1 MNLAVKNENVITN
14 GSTNSTTEQDGK
26 VFVGPGAKKEA
37 GIVGLGLNKLRSFQ
51 IIDLE
56 RAKKYAI
63 DQSIRFVMEK
73 QRMAHQ
79 QQQQKVALYSQ
90 ALALMS
96 RIYIGSVN
104 FDVSEDQI
112 RTVFGIYGPI
122 KNVNMSIDPTTG
134 NHKGFCFIEYEV
146 PEAAFLAIDAM
157 NGKFLGGRTIKVM
170 PVGRQDSTPQAQPI
184 IDMVMTEARQYNR
197 VFVAS
202 VHPDITEQDL
212 RSVFMA
218 FGEITKCQL
227 AKHPILKRH
236 SASVKEAVEGM
247 NGFDLGGQ
255 ILKVGRCVTPPD
267 ALHYLSSGGSTSA
280 LPAAAAIGCFYLR
293 FLSILFLAAAEATAR
308 IHAQEASGRSSSPR
322 ISNSPPYGTSTTNR
336 ALPAPPSAPQT
347 AQKSTSS
354 SGTSSQST
362 GRRRGFGGFA
372 GSVQPPA
379 IVLPLPAVSITQP
392 KSTSSNASGV
402 TTPAVTAPGLVIPQ
416 LGSKETVA
424 TSQIKMEVDLPEVK
438 KEVNEPQPKNNLES
452 SQIKE
457 DVNVPQPQ
465 KDINVDSFYSALNDD
480 TFEPPKLAIPPQLL
494 QTAAENQPE
503 QQKAKKPKLDFLD
516 RIGEKVKSKF
526 VSFDPSK
533 PASFLPSVP
542 NTSKDSDD
550 EEPPETQLAIGGP
563 EAWTA
568 LAIREDTTIAKTKTE
583 VAPKPKQKT
592 DKNKQVAHRR
602 KGKGKK
608 TKYSSGPKLNTA
620 TKIAAANV
628 AGALSDQLQTQRE
641 EKGEEASL
649 ASQEHVQIRG
659 NDARHLLIQKLMR
672 TNRSSVVLL
681 KNMVEPKD
689 VDEFLEDEI
698 KEECQKYGTV
708 TDVVIVQE
716 EDTQTVKIFVRFCEP
731 TQADEARKAIDGRY
745 FDGRTVSA
753 QSYDQVLFDHD
764 DFTG

>member
-1 MNLAVKNENVITN
+1 MNFAVKNENVITN

-236 SASVKEAVEGM
+236 RGFGYIDFKTSASVKEAVEGM

-280 LPAAAAIGCFYLR
+280 LPAAAAI
-293 FLSILFLAAAEATAR
+293 AAAEATAR

-322 ISNSPPYGTSTTNR
+322 ISNSPPSTTNR
-336 ALPAPPSAPQT
+336 ALPAPTSAAQT
-347 AQKSTSS
+347 AQKSTTS
-354 SGTSSQST
+354 SGTGSQST
-362 GRRRGFGGFA
+362 GRRRGFGAFA

-379 IVLPLPAVSITQP
+379 IVLPLPAVSFTQP
-392 KSTSSNASGV
+392 KSASSNASGV

-494 QTAAENQPE
+494 QTAAESQPE
-503 QQKAKKPKLDFLD
+503 QQKVKKPKLDFLD

-583 VAPKPKQKT
+583 IAPKPKQKS

-602 KGKGKK
+602 KGKGRK

-628 AGALSDQLQTQRE
+628 AGALSDHLQTQRE

>member
-1 MNLAVKNENVITN
+1 MNFPVKDGKNVNTT

-51 IIDLE
+51 IVDLE

-63 DQSIRFVMEK
+63 DQSVRFVMER
-73 QRMAHQ
+73 QRQAHQ

-112 RTVFGIYGPI
+112 RSVFGIYGPI

-134 NHKGFCFIEYEV
+134 
-146 PEAAFLAIDAM
+146 
-157 NGKFLGGRTIKVM
+157 
-170 PVGRQDSTPQAQPI
+170 VGRQDSTPQAQPI

-202 VHPDITEQDL
+202 VHPDITEIDL

-227 AKHPILKRH
+227 AKQPIGKRH
-236 SASVKEAVEGM
+236 RICRGFGYIDFKTSASVKEAVEGM

-280 LPAAAAIGCFYLR
+280 LPAAAAI
-293 FLSILFLAAAEATAR
+293 AAAEATAK

-322 ISNSPPYGTSTTNR
+322 ISNSPPYGISPTSR
-336 ALPAPPSAPQT
+336 ALPSPASSPQT
-347 AQKSTSS
+347 ELTGQQSATS
-354 SGTSSQST
+354 SGTGSQPA

-379 IVLPLPAVSITQP
+379 IVLPLPAIPSTQP
-392 KSTSSNASGV
+392 KSASTNASGV
-402 TTPAVTAPGLVIPQ
+402 TTSAVTAPGLVIPQ
-416 LGSKETVA
+416 LGNTVA
-424 TSQIKMEVDLPEVK
+424 ASQIKKELDVSEIK
-438 KEVNEPQPKNNLES
+438 KEINEPQPKNNLEA
-452 SQIKE
+452 SQFKKE
-457 DVNVPQPQ
+457 APLPQ
-465 KDINVDSFYSALNDD
+465 KDVNVDSFYSALNDE
-480 TFEPPKLAIPPQLL
+480 TFEPPKLAIPPQLQ
-494 QTAAENQPE
+494 QTAIETSQTE
-503 QQKAKKPKLDFLD
+503 QKKVKTSKLDFLD
-516 RIGEKVKSKF
+516 RIGEKVKSKYD
-526 VSFDPSK
+526 SFDPSK

-550 EEPPETQLAIGGP
+550 EEAPAGGPLAIGGP

-583 VAPKPKQKT
+583 VAPKTKQKKG
-592 DKNKQVAHRR
+592 KNDRQVAHRR
-602 KGKGKK
+602 KGKCRK

-672 TNRSSVVLL
+672 TNRSSVILL

-698 KEECQKYGTV
+698 KEECRKYGTV

-731 TQADEARKAIDGRY
+731 TQAEEARKAIDGRY
-745 FDGRTVSA
+745 FDGRTVTA

>member
-1 MNLAVKNENVITN
+1 MNFPVKDGKNVNTT

-51 IIDLE
+51 IVDLE

-63 DQSIRFVMEK
+63 DQSVRFVMER
-73 QRMAHQ
+73 QRQAHQ

-112 RTVFGIYGPI
+112 RSVFGIYGPI

-202 VHPDITEQDL
+202 VHPDITEIDL

-227 AKHPILKRH
+227 AKQPIGKRH
-236 SASVKEAVEGM
+236 RGFGYIDFKTSASVKEAVEGM

-280 LPAAAAIGCFYLR
+280 LPAAAAI
-293 FLSILFLAAAEATAR
+293 AAAEATAK

-322 ISNSPPYGTSTTNR
+322 ISNSPPYGISPTSR
-336 ALPAPPSAPQT
+336 ALPSPASSPQT
-347 AQKSTSS
+347 GQQSATS
-354 SGTSSQST
+354 SGTGSQPA

-379 IVLPLPAVSITQP
+379 IVLPLPAIPSTQP
-392 KSTSSNASGV
+392 KSASTNASGV
-402 TTPAVTAPGLVIPQ
+402 TTSAVTAPGLVIPQ
-416 LGSKETVA
+416 LGNTVA
-424 TSQIKMEVDLPEVK
+424 ASQIKKELDVSEIK
-438 KEVNEPQPKNNLES
+438 KEINEPQPKNNLEA
-452 SQIKE
+452 SQFKKE
-457 DVNVPQPQ
+457 APLPQ
-465 KDINVDSFYSALNDD
+465 KDVNVDSFYSALNDE
-480 TFEPPKLAIPPQLL
+480 TFEPPKLAIPPQLQ
-494 QTAAENQPE
+494 QTAIETSQTE
-503 QQKAKKPKLDFLD
+503 QKKVKTSKLDFLD
-516 RIGEKVKSKF
+516 RIGEKVKSKYD
-526 VSFDPSK
+526 SFDPSK

-550 EEPPETQLAIGGP
+550 EEAPAGGPLAIGGP

-583 VAPKPKQKT
+583 VAPKTKQKKG
-592 DKNKQVAHRR
+592 KNDRQVAHRR
-602 KGKGKK
+602 KGKCRK

-672 TNRSSVVLL
+672 TNRSSVILL

-698 KEECQKYGTV
+698 KEECRKYGTV

-731 TQADEARKAIDGRY
+731 TQAEEARKAIDGRY
-745 FDGRTVSA
+745 FDGRTVTA